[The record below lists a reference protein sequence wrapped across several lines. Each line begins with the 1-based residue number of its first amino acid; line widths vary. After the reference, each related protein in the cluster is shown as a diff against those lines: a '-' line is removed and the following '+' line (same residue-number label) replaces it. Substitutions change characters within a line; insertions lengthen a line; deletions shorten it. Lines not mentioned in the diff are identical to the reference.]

1 MTEHSLCCLP
11 LGPCPHTMTLRDY
24 FKQWHNTI
32 LKALNAKRKRKI
44 LLEKKQILLEQST
57 EVFRQVFRQ
66 VPGPTSDDYRN
77 IGIKCSQFCEMS
89 GRAPTTTEMVEIINL
104 TIWRPL
110 SQPASSSSSSPW
122 CWQYDYQTAW
132 SDIGQSAS
140 VCWQSD
146 TAQHARQAQH
156 AWV

>member
-1 MTEHSLCCLP
+1 MTEQSLCCLP

-57 EVFRQVFRQ
+57 EVFRQVVFL
-66 VPGPTSDDYRN
+66 VPGPTSVDYRN

-89 GRAPTTTEMVEIINL
+89 GRAPTTTEMVEIIHL
-104 TIWRPL
+104 TAKQPL
-110 SQPASSSSSSPW
+110 SQSASGSSSS
-122 CWQYDYQTAW
+122 AW
-132 SDIGQSAS
+132 
-140 VCWQSD
+140 CWQSD
-146 TAQHARQAQH
+146 TWATLGFTGQQCLQWQTIPIWIPELEA
-156 AWV
+156 